1 MQMLEQSSAQKP
13 SRGFSLQS
21 REYAQNPIVGPKE
34 SQCRKVQNFVE
45 GLEEQVFHKA
55 LISFVIP
62 HFEPTVSTGA
72 KKVRFSVA

>member
-1 MQMLEQSSAQKP
+1 MQMLEQSAAQKP
-13 SRGFSLQS
+13 SRGFGLQS

-55 LISFVIP
+55 LISFVTP
-62 HFEPTVSTGA
+62 HFEPTGA
-72 KKVRFSVA
+72 KQARFSVA